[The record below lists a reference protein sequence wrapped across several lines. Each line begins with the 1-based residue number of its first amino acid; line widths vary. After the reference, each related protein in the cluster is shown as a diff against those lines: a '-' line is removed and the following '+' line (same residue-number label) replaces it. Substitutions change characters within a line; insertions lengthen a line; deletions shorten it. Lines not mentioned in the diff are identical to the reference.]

1 MQFIVQRKQN
11 VRLEL
16 ILANSFIFQPKTRFF
31 SRTNPFLFIHYCLSV
46 MMIVID
52 NSLTFS
58 LQMFVFLIIDFIR
71 NMKTQMPQ
79 IIFYF
84 SLLYNINAAFNKFA
98 DDYLDL
104 KSKMFD
110 VSIKYRNFLGS
121 FRAMIWYP

>member
-1 MQFIVQRKQN
+1 
-11 VRLEL
+11 
-16 ILANSFIFQPKTRFF
+16 
-31 SRTNPFLFIHYCLSV
+31 

-52 NSLTFS
+52 NSLVFS

-79 IIFYF
+79 IIFYL